1 MSAAGLD
8 NANANS
14 NNIIFSVE
22 DTKLYVPVATL
33 SARENQKARIK
44 MQEIKLG
51 IFLNQVLLES
61 IDCLL

>member
-22 DTKLYVPVATL
+22 DTKLYVPVAAI

-44 MQEIKLG
+44 MQEIKL
-51 IFLNQVLLES
+51 ES
-61 IDCLL
+61 IDCLF